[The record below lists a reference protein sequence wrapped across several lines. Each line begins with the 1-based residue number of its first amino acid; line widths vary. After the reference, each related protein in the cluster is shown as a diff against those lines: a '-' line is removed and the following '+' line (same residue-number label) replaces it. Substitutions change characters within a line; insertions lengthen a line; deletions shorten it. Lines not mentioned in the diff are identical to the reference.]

1 VWFGALFALV
11 YARSLTFVYI
21 EGDDA
26 MSVAY
31 HAMGRVRALQ
41 PAYSPYQS
49 MMDMILRLL
58 PTDEPLLRVFA
69 IALTSIG
76 APLLVVLMAKLAI
89 ELAGD
94 TIELSWSATSLLIPL
109 IAPEFLYL
117 GLVYTPA
124 LLAMSAAVGA
134 HLLVR
139 RAGINQPRF
148 WISLAL
154 FGVGT
159 ACRWDM
165 VAYGAVVAADLAFGP
180 GLPQPRRERIRTAL
194 VWGAC
199 AVASWFLCLLSS
211 GYGLHILMR
220 TLLTAGPMESFAGL
234 RVVAAT
240 VQTLATPAFVLFTA
254 VGLLFVL
261 RRRKRIVL
269 LMLVGI
275 VVVVPYLEFGVPK
288 WVMVAI
294 PGLMVCTL
302 VGFSLLWRRNLAMR
316 AALVACIAAPWF
328 FGAHATFGDS
338 AYGPGFEVRPF
349 DRAPNRRS
357 SIRPIAGAGALIPTS
372 EGPRPLGGHA
382 WVLLGGGWRKNAIEA
397 SEERS
402 RAIREALARKL
413 PLLADLGQGYTVATL
428 AGMRFTTGDS
438 WRRIIGPSFVEERR
452 FQSPDGSARLNVLRL
467 RDRESLY
474 VADGIARLQELTG
487 SREIVIY
494 GYTSTLRRCYLL
506 APDSLEPLGVTTAV
520 VDLEKLRRG
529 AAKMTARASAHPE

>member
-1 VWFGALFALV
+1 VWFSALFALV
-11 YARSLTFVYI
+11 YVRSLTFVYI

-76 APLLVVLMAKLAI
+76 APLLVLLIARLAI

-94 TIELSWSATSLLIPL
+94 TIALSWPEASLLIPL

-139 RAGINQPRF
+139 RARIDQPRF
-148 WISLAL
+148 WISLVL

-194 VWGAC
+194 VWGAS
-199 AVASWFLCLLSS
+199 AIASWFLCLLSS
-211 GYGLHILMR
+211 GYGLPILMR
-220 TLLTAGPMESFAGL
+220 TLLTAGPMESFAGV

-240 VQTLATPAFVLFTA
+240 VQTLATPAFVLFFA
-254 VGLLFVL
+254 AGLLFLV

-288 WVMVAI
+288 WLLVAV
-294 PGLMVCTL
+294 PGLVVCAL
-302 VGFSLLWRRNLAMR
+302 VGFSLLWRTNLAVR
-316 AALVACIAAPWF
+316 AALAACIAAPWF
-328 FGAHATFGDS
+328 FGVHATFGDS
-338 AYGPGFEVRPF
+338 AYGPGFQVQPF
-349 DRAPNRRS
+349 DRASSGRS
-357 SIRPIAGAGALIPTS
+357 SIRPVAGAGALIPTS

-382 WVLLGGGWRKNAIEA
+382 WVLLGGGWRKNAIEG

-402 RAIREALARKL
+402 RAIHEAIDRRL
-413 PLLADLGQGYTVATL
+413 PLLADLGQGYAVATL
-428 AGMRFTTGDS
+428 AAMRFTTSDS
-438 WRRIIGPSFVEERR
+438 WRRVLGPSFVEERR
-452 FQSPDGSARLNVLRL
+452 FRSPDGSARLNVLRL

-474 VADGIARLQELTG
+474 IAAGIARLEELSG
-487 SREIVIY
+487 SRELVIY

-506 APDSLEPLGVTTAV
+506 APDALESLGATAAV

-529 AAKMTARASAHPE
+529 AAKMTASAAAHPE